1 MLIALMVMKAISVCL
16 EFVYLSHM
24 FHGFLVIKQCQ
35 GDINYNVYTMVK
47 YLKVLVLTSYFNC
60 QNTTLH
66 KKWNRNYHKIIRIFL
81 GTKINV
87 IMLKYA

>member
-47 YLKVLVLTSYFNC
+47 YLKVLVLTS
-60 QNTTLH
+60 
-66 KKWNRNYHKIIRIFL
+66 
-81 GTKINV
+81 
-87 IMLKYA
+87 

>member
-1 MLIALMVMKAISVCL
+1 
-16 EFVYLSHM
+16 
-24 FHGFLVIKQCQ
+24 
-35 GDINYNVYTMVK
+35 MVK

-87 IMLKYA
+87 IMLKYAWKEWCIEWTNEKVHEGKMDW